1 MSMSPLTADIWSRL
15 AWPPASSTRAVVPSA
30 KMSNPTSRYRL
41 FSSSDM
47 SSKRVINYVS
57 SSFRIQTSG
66 LSLISSY
73 IFDTIKSWESEFE
86 YRFRARMRSKLR
98 HYLTRQGENVLASQ
112 SSRHPPVCS
121 RHPGNNSTHVAD
133 GQL

>member
-57 SSFRIQTSG
+57 SFVSNTNFGT
-66 LSLISSY
+66 L
-73 IFDTIKSWESEFE
+73 FDFIV
-86 YRFRARMRSKLR
+86 
-98 HYLTRQGENVLASQ
+98 YL
-112 SSRHPPVCS
+112 
-121 RHPGNNSTHVAD
+121 
-133 GQL
+133 